1 MCRIVYKN
9 IMHTITHPYE
19 NTLQADIY
27 LLRLYYEKYT
37 KEIKIYSGDSVRT
50 LG

>member
-1 MCRIVYKN
+1 MKHTIAVYKN
-9 IMHTITHPYE
+9 IMHTITHPYG

-27 LLRLYYEKYT
+27 LLRLYYEKHT
-37 KEIKIYSGDSVRT
+37 KGNKNI